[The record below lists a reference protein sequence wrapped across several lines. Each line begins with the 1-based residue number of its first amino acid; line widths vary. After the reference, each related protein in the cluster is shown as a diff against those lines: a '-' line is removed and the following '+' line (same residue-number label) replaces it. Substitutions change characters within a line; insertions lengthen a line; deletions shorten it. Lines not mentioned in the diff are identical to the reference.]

1 MTVRV
6 SEALNGINPLVREGA
21 SLREAIVKMTEYGF
35 GAITIVGDNG
45 NLKGVF
51 TDGDI
56 RRLLQSEGEH
66 ILDRKMG
73 EMEYRLPYSIEASS
87 LLNDAAAMFKKT
99 AVDTLLVVEDGRP
112 VGMLDIQDLSRL

>member
-1 MTVRV
+1 
-6 SEALNGINPLVREGA
+6 
-21 SLREAIVKMTEYGF
+21 MTEYGF

-56 RRLLQSEGEH
+56 RRLLQTEGEH
-66 ILDRKMG
+66 ILDKKMG
-73 EMEYRLPYSIEASS
+73 DMEYRLPHSIEASA

-99 AVDTLLVVEDGRP
+99 AVDTLLVVEEGRP
-112 VGMLDIQDLSRL
+112 IGMLDIQDLSRL